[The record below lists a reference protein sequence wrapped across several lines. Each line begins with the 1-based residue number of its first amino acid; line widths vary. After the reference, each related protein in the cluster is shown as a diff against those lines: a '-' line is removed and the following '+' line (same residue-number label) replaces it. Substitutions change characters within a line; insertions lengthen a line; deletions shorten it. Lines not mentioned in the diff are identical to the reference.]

1 MHTKRRDPG
10 ILTGVDLCRPERI
23 KKAILRHGDRFLR
36 RVFTSR
42 EIERCSSRPNP
53 YQCYAAR
60 FAAKEA
66 AMKVLGVGLFDIG
79 FSSVE
84 VVNEGMGKPFLRFSG
99 RARLRADD
107 LGIYMADISLSH
119 EKDLAIAMAV
129 ALTDGAPS
137 SSPE

>member
-1 MHTKRRDPG
+1 MDTNNRAPG

-23 KKAILRHGDRFLR
+23 KKAISRYGDRFLR
-36 RVFTSR
+36 RVFTSG

-66 AMKVLGVGLFDIG
+66 AMKVLGAGLFAIG
-79 FSSVE
+79 LSSVE
-84 VVNEGMGKPFLRFSG
+84 VVNDVTGRPFLNLRD
-99 RARLRADD
+99 RAKLRADD
-107 LGIYMADISLSH
+107 LGIYRVDISMSH

-129 ALTDGAPS
+129 ALTDVSAS
-137 SSPE
+137 SGQE

>member
-1 MHTKRRDPG
+1 MDTRRSDPG

-23 KKAILRHGDRFLR
+23 KKAILRFGDRFLH
-36 RVFTSR
+36 RVFTSG

-66 AMKVLGVGLFDIG
+66 AMKILGAGVFDIG

-84 VVNEGMGKPFLRFSG
+84 VVNDGSGKPFLHFLG
-99 RARLRADD
+99 RAKQRAAD
-107 LGIYMADISLSH
+107 LGIYKADLSLSH

-129 ALTDGAPS
+129 ALTDGS
-137 SSPE
+137 SS

>member
-1 MHTKRRDPG
+1 MYTRHHDPG

-23 KKAILRHGDRFLR
+23 KKAILRFGDRFLT
-36 RVFTSR
+36 RVFTSG

-66 AMKVLGVGLFDIG
+66 GMKILGAGVFDIG

-84 VVNEGMGKPFLRFSG
+84 VVNDGSGKPFLKFMG
-99 RARLRADD
+99 RAKQRAAD
-107 LGIYMADISLSH
+107 LGIYKADISMSH

-129 ALTDGAPS
+129 ALTDGS
-137 SSPE
+137 SS